1 MTIEEIFRRAVTAL
15 KSSKLNFALAGGFA
29 ASVYRDEER
38 FTKDVDF
45 IIGGE
50 GDLIDTAKKLISEL
64 GLKPHIARKADLDG
78 GPLFAIK
85 RGNTKEMVIIG
96 RDKERNIPGI
106 DLLLPAN
113 PWVPAALE
121 RAQYNQIDWGF
132 DRIPTMTIEDVV
144 VAKLIS
150 SANTE
155 REQDVLD
162 LRSIFRSGNQVD
174 LVYVVAKM
182 HEFEAV
188 VPDTLK
194 KDAPTILMRASKRV
208 TREKSRRLRASSFR
222 PPET

>member
-1 MTIEEIFRRAVTAL
+1 MTIEEIFKLAVTAL
-15 KSSKLNFALAGGFA
+15 KSSKMTFALAGGFA
-29 ASVYRDEER
+29 ASVYREEER
-38 FTKDVDF
+38 FTKDIDF

-50 GDLIDTAKKLISEL
+50 GELIDAAKDLVSNL

-96 RDKERNIPGI
+96 RDKERNIPGV
-106 DLLLPAN
+106 DLLLPSN

-121 RAQYNQIDWGF
+121 RAQHNRIDWGF
-132 DRIPTMTIEDVV
+132 DTIPTMTIEDVV

-162 LRSIFRSGNQVD
+162 LRSIFRSGNEID
-174 LVYVVAKM
+174 LTYVVAKM

-188 VPDTLK
+188 VPDTLEK
-194 KDAPTILMRASKRV
+194 AAPTILLRASKRIA
-208 TREKSRRLRASSFR
+208 REKKRRLRTSSFK
-222 PPET
+222 P